1 MFSSGLDMAEAGD
14 AALIRQLLFPVL
26 FPTISSAK
34 FSMSEMACS
43 RQLNVASHLRTKEI
57 ARNSVES
64 YRPSTLASNPQAMQQ
79 HLKFSCGRNQAL
91 LIERSTFASFAVLT
105 IHLG

>member
-1 MFSSGLDMAEAGD
+1 MAEAGD

-57 ARNSVES
+57 ARNS
-64 YRPSTLASNPQAMQQ
+64 
-79 HLKFSCGRNQAL
+79 
-91 LIERSTFASFAVLT
+91 
-105 IHLG
+105 